1 MQVAEGEISSD
12 RIPLRQILN
21 LGSDVVLI
29 EHG

>member
-1 MQVAEGEISSD
+1 MQVAEGEISVD

-21 LGSDVVLI
+21 LGSYLVLI